1 MGLSVSRVFLFERVL
16 LLSVL
21 AGAITVDS
29 VETLMNS
36 LSGIFDLEN
45 DRNDDKCTQYLLYQT

>member
-45 DRNDDKCTQYLLYQT
+45 DRNNDKFTQYLLYQT